1 METSSFVK
9 QLASNN
15 RKVRE
20 NALATLKKYLNTRQ
34 FKENKQLQFDKLW
47 KGLYFA
53 MWFSDRP
60 RPQQRLANE
69 LGELHLLYFD
79 AVENKQEITLDD
91 KAFIK
96 FSKGFW
102 KVICLEWY
110 SIDHHRLDKYLL
122 LVRRVLFNQ
131 LKYLKLRNWNE
142 ELVLKY
148 IDSVLKKLPL
158 SGDKKVYNGIPFHII
173 DIFVDEWEKL
183 VIRDGEDEG
192 EDGEEKDSE
201 ECKQLIAATPL
212 SLFVEIF
219 QDLSS
224 NIENIKVLREKIK
237 EDILGDQRLHL
248 WGILTQGDDKV
259 ENGEEEEEEEEWKGF

>member
-1 METSSFVK
+1 M
-9 QLASNN
+9 
-15 RKVRE
+15 
-20 NALATLKKYLNTRQ
+20 
-34 FKENKQLQFDKLW
+34 
-47 KGLYFA
+47 
-53 MWFSDRP
+53 
-60 RPQQRLANE
+60 
-69 LGELHLLYFD
+69 
-79 AVENKQEITLDD
+79 
-91 KAFIK
+91 
-96 FSKGFW
+96 
-102 KVICLEWY
+102 
-110 SIDHHRLDKYLL
+110 
-122 LVRRVLFNQ
+122 RRVLFNQ

-259 ENGEEEEEEEEWKGF
+259 ESGEEEEEEEEEWKGF